1 MDLSKLVQLFM
12 ATSLIFGLNSCQNE
26 INSSDN
32 AFADYP
38 VYKQNDLWPEY
49 SPRKTTLKIWAPK
62 AEKVR
67 VNIYENG
74 HGENM
79 IESHLMS
86 PHRKGTWIITLE
98 GDYLGKYYTFQTQYN
113 GKMLD
118 NTPGIYAT
126 AAGVN
131 GKRAMVIDLEQTNPE
146 GWNSYE
152 RPAFKTPNDIVL
164 YELHVRD
171 MTSHPSS
178 GSSFPG
184 KYAGLTEQGTKNPQ
198 GKTTGIDHMKELGIT
213 HVHLL
218 PVFDY
223 RTVDETQLNRP
234 QFNWGYDPVNFNVPE
249 GSYATNPFEAGV
261 RIREFKEMVM
271 GFHTNGIRVI
281 MDVVYNHTYSQGI
294 SNFDLEVPGY
304 YYRTTAD
311 GKLSDA
317 SGCGNETASERAMM
331 RKYIIESCKFWA
343 NEYHIDGFRIDLM
356 GIHDIETINQLR
368 AELTEIDPTI
378 FIYGEGW
385 TAGSSPLPDSLRALK
400 NNMSRLPGVAAFSD
414 DIRDGVKGHVFNL
427 QSKGFVSGDTSS
439 AETVKFGIVA
449 STPHP
454 QIDYKKCLYSKAPWA
469 AQPAQS
475 IGYVSS
481 HDNNTLFDKLTI
493 ACPKANLAEI
503 MRMHKLANAIVLT
516 SQNVPFLHAGV
527 ELMRTK
533 KGIENSYNQPDSV
546 NQINWN
552 WKTENEEIFTYYKS
566 LIALRKAH
574 PAFRMQTHEQ
584 ILNHLTFLETG
595 NSGVIAYTIN
605 GHANGDTWNNILVI
619 YNSLSGDFSFQLPDN
634 KWMIAAKGQWI
645 IPEGIEE
652 ASGRVEVPAISMMVL
667 YQQ

>member
-1 MDLSKLVQLFM
+1 MDVRKLLLLFM
-12 ATSLIFGLNSCQNE
+12 TASLIFGLNSCQNE
-26 INSSDN
+26 LNSSDD
-32 AFADYP
+32 AYSDYP

-49 SPRKTTLKIWAPK
+49 SPRKTVLKIWAPK

-67 VNIYENG
+67 VNIYEKG

-79 IESHLMS
+79 IESYLME
-86 PHRKGTWIITLE
+86 PHRKGTWIVTLQ
-98 GDYLGKYYTFQTQYN
+98 GDYLGKYYTFQTQYD
-113 GKMLD
+113 GRMLD
-118 NTPGIYAT
+118 PTPGIYAT
-126 AAGVN
+126 AVGVN
-131 GKRAMVIDLEQTNPE
+131 GKRAMVVDLKQTNPD
-146 GWNSYE
+146 GWGSYE
-152 RPAFKTPNDIVL
+152 RPAFQTPNDIVL

-184 KYAGLTEQGTKNPQ
+184 KYAGLTVQGTKNPQ
-198 GKTTGIDHMKELGIT
+198 GMATGIDHMKELGIT

-223 RTVDETQLNRP
+223 RTIDETQLNRP

-249 GSYATNPFEAGV
+249 GSYATNPFEAEV

-271 GFHTNGIRVI
+271 AFHTNGIRVI
-281 MDVVYNHTYSQGI
+281 MDVVYNHTHNEGN

-331 RKYIIESCKFWA
+331 RKYIIESCKYWA
-343 NEYHIDGFRIDLM
+343 TQYHIDGFRIDLM

-368 AELTEIDPTI
+368 AELTEIDPSI
-378 FIYGEGW
+378 YIYGEGW

-400 NNMSRLPGVAAFSD
+400 KNMMHMPGVAAFSD

-427 QSKGFVSGDTSS
+427 KSKGFVSGDTSL
-439 AETVKFGIVA
+439 AETVKFGVVA
-449 STPHP
+449 STDHP
-454 QIDYKKCLYSKAPWA
+454 QIDYTKIMYSKAAWA
-469 AQPAQS
+469 SEPAQS

-493 ACPKANLAEI
+493 ACPDASLADI
-503 MRMHKLANAIVLT
+503 KRMHKLANAIVLT

-533 KGIENSYNQPDSV
+533 KGVENSYNQPDSV

-552 WKTENEEIFTYYKS
+552 WKTENEDIFSYYKS
-566 LIALRKAH
+566 LIELRKAH
-574 PAFRMQTHEQ
+574 PAFRMHTRDQ
-584 ILNHLTFLETG
+584 IVKHLRFIETQS
-595 NSGVIAYTIN
+595 NSVVAFSIN
-605 GHANGDTWNNILVI
+605 DYANGDSWKNILVV
-619 YNSLSGDFSFQLPDN
+619 YNALPGEYKLQLPSGN
-634 KWMIAAKGQWI
+634 WSVIAKGQWI
-645 IPEGIEE
+645 ASEGIEQVKD
-652 ASGRVEVPAISMMVL
+652 SVQVPAISMMVL
-667 YQQ
+667 FQ